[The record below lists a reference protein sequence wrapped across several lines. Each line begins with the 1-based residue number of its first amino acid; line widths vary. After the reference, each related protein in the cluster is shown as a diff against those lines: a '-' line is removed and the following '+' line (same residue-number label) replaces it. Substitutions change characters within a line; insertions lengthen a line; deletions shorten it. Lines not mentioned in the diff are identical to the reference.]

1 MLENCVSGETYSNTY
16 VGFKI
21 SNEGELIWDKSAHQ
35 AASQVTITDAPSAA
49 QLQLSPPAKQPYSGI
64 DSPLAKRCI
73 RFIIRSIPSAPPPS
87 SPAANN
93 YSRWTILSAT
103 ASESDAPEQ
112 PDDYH
117 ATLKALNSRS
127 RVPRKSLGQHYMLS
141 GLINEQL
148 VSTAGVKEGDVV
160 LEIGPGTGS
169 LTNVLIEAG
178 ALVLAIEKGSCFD
191 PHMAAL
197 VRERFSS
204 DEFAGSLQHL
214 KCVLEEDFTKC
225 NFRSHLESLL
235 ERQNSVSGHSQ
246 LAKAVANIPFNI
258 STDVVK
264 QLLPMGD
271 IFSEVVLLLQDEAA
285 LRLVEAASSRNTEYR
300 PINIFVNYYS
310 DPEYKFQVPRANFFP
325 QPNVDAAVV
334 KFKLKRA
341 SECPSVSST
350 KSFFSLV
357 NSAFNGKRKMLR
369 RSLQHLCSSL
379 EVEEALSS
387 AGLPTTSRPEELTM
401 DDFVKLHNLLIKV

>member
-1 MLENCVSGETYSNTY
+1 MHSFHHPLHS
-16 VGFKI
+16 I
-21 SNEGELIWDKSAHQ
+21 SASTLFAGHQ
-35 AASQVTITDAPSAA
+35 QLFPLDNSQ
-49 QLQLSPPAKQPYSGI
+49 
-64 DSPLAKRCI
+64 RI
-73 RFIIRSIPSAPPPS
+73 RFRIRCAR
-87 SPAANN
+87 A
-93 YSRWTILSAT
+93 
-103 ASESDAPEQ
+103 

-178 ALVLAIEKGSCFD
+178 ALVLAIEKD

-204 DEFAGSLQHL
+204 DELQ
-214 KCVLEEDFTKC
+214 VLEEDFTKC

-357 NSAFNGKRKMLR
+357 NSAFNGKRKMPR